1 MVRTVASM
9 GMVLVAL
16 AWPAVALI
24 LVFMIVPAV
33 WESLFGPT
41 HAAYAAIVSL
51 VLVIWGSVKMTN
63 WSDRIN
69 GMAESRRA
77 AGAAVRVEPDVPAN
91 WPEYNAAIARNKRWA
106 FYRRTHQYDRLR
118 ELEAEAQAAQKR

>member
-1 MVRTVASM
+1 MVRTFASM
-9 GMVLVAL
+9 AMVLVAL

-24 LVFMIVPAV
+24 LVFMVVPAI
-33 WESLFGPT
+33 WESFFGPA

-63 WSDRIN
+63 WSDRLN

-77 AGAAVRVEPDVPAN
+77 AGAVVRVEPDVPAN

-118 ELEAEAQAAQKR
+118 ELEAESAAQKR

>member
-1 MVRTVASM
+1 M

-24 LVFMIVPAV
+24 LVFMIIPAV
-33 WESLFGPT
+33 WESLFGPA
-41 HAAYAAIVSL
+41 HAAYAAIASL
-51 VLVIWGSVKMTN
+51 VLVVWGSVKMTN
-63 WSDRIN
+63 WSDRLN

-77 AGAAVRVEPDVPAN
+77 ASAPVAVEPDVTAN
-91 WPEYNAAIARNKRWA
+91 WQEYNAAIARNKRWA

-118 ELEAEAQAAQKR
+118 ELEQETKEAAVQKR

>member
-1 MVRTVASM
+1 MVRTFASM
-9 GMVLVAL
+9 AMVLVAL

-24 LVFMIVPAV
+24 LVFMVVPAI
-33 WESLFGPT
+33 WESLFGPA
-41 HAAYAAIVSL
+41 HAAYASIVSL
-51 VLVIWGSVKMTN
+51 VLVVWGSVKMTN
-63 WSDRIN
+63 WSDRLN

-77 AGAAVRVEPDVPAN
+77 AGAVVRVEPDVPAN

-118 ELEAEAQAAQKR
+118 ELEAESAAAKR

>member
-1 MVRTVASM
+1 M

-24 LVFMIVPAV
+24 LVFMVVPAV
-33 WESLFGPT
+33 WESIFGPA
-41 HAAYAAIVSL
+41 HAAYAAIASL

-63 WSDRIN
+63 WSDRLN
-69 GMAESRRA
+69 GMAESRRSA
-77 AGAAVRVEPDVPAN
+77 SAPVPVEPDVTAN
-91 WPEYNAAIARNKRWA
+91 WQEYNAAIARNKRWA

-118 ELEAEAQAAQKR
+118 ELEAESTAQKR

>member
-16 AWPAVALI
+16 AWPAVSLI
-24 LVFMIVPAV
+24 LVFMVVPAI
-33 WESLFGPT
+33 WESMFGPA

-63 WSDRIN
+63 WSDRLN
-69 GMAESRRA
+69 GMTESRRA
-77 AGAAVRVEPDVPAN
+77 AGAAVQVDPDVTAN

-118 ELEAEAQAAQKR
+118 ELDAETAAQKR